1 MRERQDSITVCRFFS
16 VAFASLTYVI
26 GLSGSLEW
34 SHARKTDQP
43 TTFRHSPSS
52 RFHGHNHPVAD
63 GNEER
68 IESLG
73 ELLSVLLA
81 NDFKMC

>member
-1 MRERQDSITVCRFFS
+1 MREREDSTTFCRFLP

-26 GLSGSLEW
+26 GLSGSLVW
-34 SHARKTDQP
+34 SRARKTEQP

-63 GNEER
+63 GNKKR

-73 ELLSVLLA
+73 EILSVLLS
-81 NDFKMC
+81 NDFKVC